1 MGAAGKAR
9 GIEAADTEVAGAEM
23 EQEGDV
29 VAEIQG
35 KDVGGMKVPAFK
47 LYCTTVGRDSTGD
60 GSTEAARDIIGGEV
74 AGSMDRHC
82 VGGPGGEED
91 TGTTTGDITTED
103 ARAVGTDEPR
113 ATVLMG
119 GA

>member
-9 GIEAADTEVAGAEM
+9 GIEAEDTEVSGAEM

-35 KDVGGMKVPAFK
+35 KDVGGNKVPA
-47 LYCTTVGRDSTGD
+47 TGD
-60 GSTEAARDIIGGEV
+60 GSTEAARDIIGREV
-74 AGSMDRHC
+74 AGSKDRHC
-82 VGGPGGEED
+82 VEGPGGEED

-103 ARAVGTDEPR
+103 ARAVGTDKPR